1 MQLESGSSNQKVEE
15 RIKIIM
21 VCQSLA
27 FFNLLVVTH
36 IIFFGSYN
44 CSAIDALSHDNCIRD
59 NTGGT
64 LVSAGGRFELG
75 FFGPNGS
82 LAGGRRYVGIWYY
95 NLSPQIVVWV
105 ANRDKPLNKS
115 VGVFAIRDGNLKLLD
130 TTAGSVYWST
140 DLALNLS
147 SNLTVKLMDSGNL
160 VLSDDKQSAVWQSFE
175 DPTDTF
181 LPHMK
186 MTKSLT
192 LTSWR
197 DKDDPGKGDFT
208 FKVDEESED
217 EFIIIRNNSVPY
229 WKSREP
235 WAGRMVEVI
244 RYVLSNFSTL
254 AIPTS
259 PAHSNLTT
267 LAQSSDYDD
276 MRLVIDFTGQIQY
289 FKWEKETRN
298 WTLLL
303 GEPKD
308 KCSVFNACGD
318 FGSCNN
324 ENRIKCKCLPG
335 FKPSSPE
342 QWSSG
347 DFFGGCTRK
356 TILCSG
362 GEDAFLSLKMMK
374 LGTQDS
380 SSPVD
385 NEAEC
390 RMKCRGDCQCRAY
403 SFEKSENSN
412 RRRDTNVSNRSC
424 RMWYS
429 DLNNI
434 QEEYVSGGRNI
445 YVRVA
450 LSDLGTEPCPV
461 YVFSAFFVFLFRYVL
476 VTFSTS
482 PHSRAKPEKL

>member
-1 MQLESGSSNQKVEE
+1 
-15 RIKIIM
+15 M

-36 IIFFGSYN
+36 IIFFGSSN
-44 CSAIDALSHDNCIRD
+44 CSAIDTLSHDNWIRD
-59 NTGGT
+59 NTGKT

-75 FFGPNGS
+75 FFSPNGS
-82 LAGGRRYVGIWYY
+82 LAGDRRYVGIWYY
-95 NLSPQIVVWV
+95 NLSPQTVVWV

-115 VGVFAIRDGNLKLLD
+115 VGVFSIRDGNLKLLD
-130 TTAGSVYWST
+130 TTGKVYWSPN
-140 DLALNLS
+140 LPPYLS

-160 VLSDDKQSAVWQSFE
+160 VLSEDKQSAVSLWQSFE

-186 MTKSLT
+186 MDKSLN
-192 LTSWR
+192 LISWR

-217 EFIIIRNNSVPY
+217 DFIIIRNNSVPY

-235 WAGRMVEVI
+235 WLKGRFEVI

-254 AIPTS
+254 AQPTIS
-259 PAHSNLTT
+259 VYSNLTRFT
-267 LAQSSDYDD
+267 QSSDYDD
-276 MRLVIDFTGQIQY
+276 TRLVIDFTGQIQH
-289 FKWEKETRN
+289 FKWDKETRN
-298 WTLLL
+298 WTPLFS
-303 GEPKD
+303 EPKD
-308 KCSVFNACGD
+308 ICSVFNTCGN
-318 FGSCNN
+318 FGSCNA
-324 ENRIKCKCLPG
+324 ENRIACKCLPG

-342 QWSSG
+342 QWNAG

-362 GEDAFLSLKMMK
+362 GEDTFLSLKMMK

-390 RMKCRGDCQCRAY
+390 RMKCRQQCQCQAY

-412 RRRDTNVSNRSC
+412 RRRDTNVGNGSC

-429 DLNNI
+429 ELNNI

-445 YVRVA
+445 SVHVA

-461 YVFSAFFVFLFRYVL
+461 YVLRML
-476 VTFSTS
+476 
-482 PHSRAKPEKL
+482 